1 MEKPTLL
8 LTGIYE
14 EDFIILKDEIEHIT
28 DLIKEKN
35 MDKALVCMELLI
47 EDMEVLG
54 LHMDEN
60 KDKNYFYKEIKLM
73 FEKFSKGSINE
84 TV

>member
-1 MEKPTLL
+1 MEKKTLM

-14 EDFIILKDEIEHIT
+14 EDSIILKHEIEHIT
-28 DLIKEKN
+28 DLIKKKN

-54 LHMDEN
+54 LHLYDN
-60 KDKNYFYKEIKLM
+60 KDKNYFYKELKLM
-73 FEKFSKGSINE
+73 IERFSNRYK
-84 TV
+84 